1 VTHHRIEQSRGI
13 WGSRFNSKQ
22 IAILFFYLPVII
34 FEAWMLRPP
43 KRKVGRARGTNL
55 RILLNCII
63 LACAAAV
70 LMISHAERQ
79 QEAAL
84 DALSNYKLK
93 PQPVVYDDPDLK
105 LITARSP
112 DVRDE

>member
-1 VTHHRIEQSRGI
+1 
-13 WGSRFNSKQ
+13 
-22 IAILFFYLPVII
+22 
-34 FEAWMLRPP
+34 M
-43 KRKVGRARGTNL
+43 
-55 RILLNCII
+55 RILLTCLG

-70 LMISHAERQ
+70 LLISHAERQ

-93 PQPVVYDDPDLK
+93 PQPVVYDEPDLK

-112 DVRDE
+112 DMRDE